1 MKQLPLVASV
11 LVAVVIIGGTF
22 ALTQKPSTSTAS
34 NVSREGET
42 QVIEV
47 QAKGGYFPKATTAQ
61 AGVPTVLR
69 LKTNGTY
76 DCSAA
81 VTIPKLGF
89 QKNLDASG
97 VTEVT
102 IPPQE
107 PGTTLQGVCAMGM
120 YNFQIQF
127 AT

>member
-1 MKQLPLVASV
+1 MKQFPLIASV
-11 LVAVVIIGGTF
+11 LAAIVIIGGTV

-34 NVSREGET
+34 NVSKEGET

-47 QAKGGYFPKATTAQ
+47 QTKGGYFPKTTTAQ
-61 AGVPTVLR
+61 AGVPTILK
-69 LKTNGTY
+69 LKTDGTY

-89 QKNLDASG
+89 HKNLEASG

-120 YNFQIQF
+120 YNFQIRF
-127 AT
+127 DA

>member
-1 MKQLPLVASV
+1 MKQLPLIASV
-11 LVAVVIIGGTF
+11 LVALVVIGGTF
-22 ALTQKPSTSTAS
+22 ALTQKPSPSTAR

-47 QAKGGYFPKATTAQ
+47 QAKGGYFPKVTIAQ
-61 AGVPTVLR
+61 PGVPTVLR
-69 LKTNGTY
+69 LTTEGTY

-81 VTIPKLGF
+81 VSIPKLGF
-89 QKNLDASG
+89 QKNLEASG

-120 YNFQIQF
+120 YSFQIQF
-127 AT
+127 TT